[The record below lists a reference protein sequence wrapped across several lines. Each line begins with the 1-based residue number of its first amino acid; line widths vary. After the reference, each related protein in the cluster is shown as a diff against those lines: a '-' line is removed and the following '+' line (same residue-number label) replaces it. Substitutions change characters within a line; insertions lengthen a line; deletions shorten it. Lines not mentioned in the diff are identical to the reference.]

1 MADPPAVVPRK
12 RPRQARAAATVEAI
26 IEASARILEAEGL
39 AGFNTNAVA
48 ALAGVSI
55 GSLYQYFPGKEAIL
69 AALARREAEAFD
81 AALGVA
87 LGEIGDL
94 GTPSAVARLAQVAV
108 DHQTRHTRLAR
119 ILDLEEQ
126 RLGLTE
132 AQAAAGR
139 TVQAIAAGHPAPV
152 ARPDRRRR
160 RAWNDRRPGAAPLLG
175 DPRLS
180 GPFPSGLV
188 IRGQVDY
195 SIPWRDRTLC
205 PSGIVNLSPN

>member
-1 MADPPAVVPRK
+1 MADPPTVAPRK

-26 IEASARILEAEGL
+26 VEASARILEAEGL

-69 AALARREAEAFD
+69 AALAEREAEAFD
-81 AALGVA
+81 AALGAA

-94 GTPSAVARLAQVAV
+94 GTPSAVARLARVAV

-119 ILDLEEQ
+119 ILDMEEQ

-139 TVQAIAAGHPAPV
+139 TVQAIAKFLS
-152 ARPDRRRR
+152 DRHLGGEAAALDILHLSRGLI
-160 RAWNDRRPGAAPLLG
+160 DGAVERGTTDDLAK
-175 DPRLS
+175 RLS
-180 GPFPSGLV
+180 WAILGYLA
-188 IRGQVDY
+188 
-195 SIPWRDRTLC
+195 
-205 PSGIVNLSPN
+205 LSRQAQPA